1 MVSRGLPHHR
11 RPPPPAGQ
19 GREGRVT
26 TAGMPA
32 GTLST
37 AGLGDVVPTTS
48 AAKLFLACYAPLA
61 VCAFARAVGA
71 ARLQTRGPAGRDHL
85 EIGPRPLGA
94 VALRPLDRARRRA
107 QRAVLERYRGRLT
120 PRTFDEASAP
130 SRQREG
136 GRVLDPLAGSRRF
149 APALW
154 SRSSA

>member
-1 MVSRGLPHHR
+1 
-11 RPPPPAGQ
+11 
-19 GREGRVT
+19 
-26 TAGMPA
+26 MPA

-48 AAKLFLACYAPLA
+48 AAKLFLACYAP
-61 VCAFARAVGA
+61 RAVGA

-107 QRAVLERYRGRLT
+107 QRAVLERYRGCLT

-136 GRVLDPLAGSRRF
+136 GRVL
-149 APALW
+149 
-154 SRSSA
+154 